1 MATFAY
7 AGHMASLMLGTCVA
21 LWVSGMII
29 QDIELIQL
37 QILSVII
44 DDWGWLSKTLLAPV

>member
-44 DDWGWLSKTLLAPV
+44 DD